1 MRVFMLIM
9 NTMRYEGRVVR
20 EAQALGKEGH
30 EVAVLAFAEQGA
42 QSSMEIVIAFMPF
55 VEGTSS
61 DKVAVRKL
69 AEPILSRLRE
79 GFGPT

>member
-9 NTMRYEGRVVR
+9 NAMRYEGRVVR

-55 VEGTSS
+55 E
-61 DKVAVRKL
+61 R
-69 AEPILSRLRE
+69 
-79 GFGPT
+79 GPPATKWLFVNSLNQS